1 MEKNSKVELMTITC
15 RGKKYIADNEYFRD
29 YALNLDDTGTA
40 LNNPRSEFI
49 INNFEHFHI
58 AENNKRKKYRSN
70 TVELLHSL
78 AFEMHKCHLSPEDE
92 QFLDEIMGN
101 DPMCMF

>member
-1 MEKNSKVELMTITC
+1 MNNLIVIC

-29 YALNLDDTGTA
+29 YALNLNDTGTA

-49 INNFEHFHI
+49 VNNFEHFHI
-58 AENNKRKKYRSN
+58 IKHNKHKKHRSN
-70 TVELLHSL
+70 TIELLHSL
-78 AFEMHKCHLSPEDE
+78 SFEMIHKCNLSSEDE